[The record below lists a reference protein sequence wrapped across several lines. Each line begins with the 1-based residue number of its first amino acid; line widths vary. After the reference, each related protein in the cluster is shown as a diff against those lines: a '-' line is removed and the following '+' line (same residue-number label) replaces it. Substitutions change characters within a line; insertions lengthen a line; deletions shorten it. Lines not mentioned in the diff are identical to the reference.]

1 MPSPVRC
8 PLPRPTSVHAAAAAG
23 TEGDLPSRTAIGT
36 AQVIGGGLALLTVVG
51 PMMANADSGTRLALA
66 MMHVALG
73 VAVVLSLEAI
83 LRWAKARRAQ

>member
-1 MPSPVRC
+1 MPAPSADER
-8 PLPRPTSVHAAAAAG
+8 PLRSG
-23 TEGDLPSRTAIGT
+23 GRDRGNGGDLPSRTAIGT

-66 MMHVALG
+66 MMHVVLG